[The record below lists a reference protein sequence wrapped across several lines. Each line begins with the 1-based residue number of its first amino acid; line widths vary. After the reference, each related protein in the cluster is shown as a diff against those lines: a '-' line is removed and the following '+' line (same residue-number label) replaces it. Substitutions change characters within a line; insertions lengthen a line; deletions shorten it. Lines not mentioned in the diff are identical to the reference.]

1 MLNHI
6 LIRLNRSDKERKKG
20 FSFVYLSLIRNI
32 EAGASKLLTFGNKNK
47 IAFILYSA
55 HLIVTLKLRFEI
67 TSVRIKKEKR
77 LFLSFIS
84 HLFVILQAWNICH
97 KRATTRS

>member
-32 EAGASKLLTFGNKNK
+32 ETTFRNYFRSDNERKKNFSFVYLSLIRNFAGMEYMSQEGYDKIVENYVSKLLPFG
-47 IAFILYSA
+47 
-55 HLIVTLKLRFEI
+55 
-67 TSVRIKKEKR
+67 
-77 LFLSFIS
+77 
-84 HLFVILQAWNICH
+84 
-97 KRATTRS
+97 